1 MKNVI
6 FVAGLMFCV
15 PALAADSHAADVARA
30 EAAKETKKICVDQM
44 KDGKE
49 VKDPK
54 TTVVLDPTCDAAFPG
69 ARSAIVTID
78 LADGRTLRHHQT
90 TRHGDPDD
98 PLTDAELTDK
108 FYELTTPAIG
118 RPAAETLLAQ
128 LWQIDQLP
136 DTRLAPVTLARAA
149 E

>member
-1 MKNVI
+1 
-6 FVAGLMFCV
+6 
-15 PALAADSHAADVARA
+15 
-30 EAAKETKKICVDQM
+30 
-44 KDGKE
+44 
-49 VKDPK
+49 
-54 TTVVLDPTCDAAFPG
+54 VVLDPGCDAAFPG
-69 ARSAIVTID
+69 ARSAIVTIE

-108 FYELTTPAIG
+108 FHELATPAIG
-118 RPAAETLLAQ
+118 RAAAETLLAQ
-128 LWQIDQLP
+128 LWRIDQLP